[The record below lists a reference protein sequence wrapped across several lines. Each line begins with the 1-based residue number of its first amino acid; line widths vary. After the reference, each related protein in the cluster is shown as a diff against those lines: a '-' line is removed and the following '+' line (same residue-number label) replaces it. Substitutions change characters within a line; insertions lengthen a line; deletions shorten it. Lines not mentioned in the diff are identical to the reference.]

1 MPAGRGTWA
10 SSDDAEALRRRLD
23 EGVPFEQ
30 ALRDGGWRL
39 ALDALVPF
47 AQIVT
52 PSSEPRRFDTH
63 FFLAELPA
71 RAEARPA
78 EAESDQLV
86 WAPVAQALSRGLTG
100 EIVLLPPTWLMLMQL
115 EPFDSAGAV
124 LAWGGT
130 ARSSGSSRG
139 SPQVRGPRSSRFRSP
154 GRSFASPS
162 RQTAAG
168 APPSVREGS
177 SRIPSRR
184 QGGTTIDI
192 STLRVAVHTH
202 AELGESPSW
211 DAGAGVLRFVD
222 AHPGTVYRYDP
233 ADGSLTSCT
242 VGQPVGA
249 VVVREAGGVVAAT
262 RDGIGLLDERTGGLE
277 LIAPIELDVPGSRMN
292 DAKCDPAGRLWA
304 GTMALDLT
312 AGAGSL
318 YRILRNHSFVR
329 VVEEI
334 TCSNGL
340 GWSPEGD
347 RMYYIDT
354 FARGVDVFDFEPE
367 TGDVSNRRRLV
378 SFPPKTASPTA
389 WPSTARA
396 TSGSCS
402 SAVAAS
408 GGTRRTACSSI
419 GSSCP

>member
-1 MPAGRGTWA
+1 M
-10 SSDDAEALRRRLD
+10 
-23 EGVPFEQ
+23 
-30 ALRDGGWRL
+30 
-39 ALDALVPF
+39 
-47 AQIVT
+47 
-52 PSSEPRRFDTH
+52 
-63 FFLAELPA
+63 
-71 RAEARPA
+71 
-78 EAESDQLV
+78 
-86 WAPVAQALSRGLTG
+86 
-100 EIVLLPPTWLMLMQL
+100 
-115 EPFDSAGAV
+115 
-124 LAWGGT
+124 
-130 ARSSGSSRG
+130 
-139 SPQVRGPRSSRFRSP
+139 
-154 GRSFASPS
+154 
-162 RQTAAG
+162 
-168 APPSVREGS
+168 
-177 SRIPSRR
+177 
-184 QGGTTIDI
+184 
-192 STLRVAVHTH
+192 AVHTH

-222 AHPGTVYRYDP
+222 AHLGTVYRYDP

-354 FARGVDVFDFEPE
+354 FARGVDVFDFEPG

-378 SFPPKTASPTA
+378 SFPLEDGLADGLAVDSEGHLWVVLFGGGCVRRYAPDGLLVDRLELPVSQPTSVAFGGDDLGDLYITTATYQLAAEQLAEQPYA
-389 WPSTARA
+389 GA
-396 TSGSCS
+396 TFVCRPGVTGTPVH
-402 SAVAAS
+402 AF
-408 GGTRRTACSSI
+408 GG
-419 GSSCP
+419 